1 MDLIRHLR
9 LFIVV
14 AEELHFSRAA
24 ELLGMAQPPL
34 SQAVRRLESEM
45 GVELFDRSRRQVRLT
60 AAGAL
65 LLQEA
70 GELLAREE
78 RLRTVMRRARTG
90 EPATLRA
97 GVPPQMPARTLHAL
111 LAACAERCPGLRIDL
126 QEVDTAEQLRLLACG
141 QLDVGWVQHP
151 VECGDATDLA
161 LGPMVGVELGVVL
174 ARTSPLAR
182 LPEVSLADLAGH
194 DLVLFPRAGA
204 PGWYDRMLGL
214 CRAGGFAPPAVRHA
228 RNPEFL
234 VGLVSAGCGVAFD
247 DGRVA
252 GREPRVMWRP
262 LAGRPLVQQMSA
274 VWPEQRPHPAAR
286 RFARIAAEV
295 VARDATTARRL
306 PAAPAGERYGDERRG
321 ERYEGRP
328 RPWSVVFEPAVPRAS
343 ASDLAGAGHQGA
355 SDEDPGDGRDAE
367 QDQHPR
373 PGGAE
378 PEEGPVADAADPV
391 AHRVRP

>member
-24 ELLGMAQPPL
+24 DLLGMAQPPL
-34 SQAVRRLESEM
+34 SQAVRRLEGEM

-65 LLQEA
+65 LLREA
-70 GELLAREE
+70 RELLAREE
-78 RLRTVMRRARTG
+78 RLRTVMHRARAG

-97 GVPPQMPARTLHAL
+97 GVPPQTPARTLHAL
-111 LAACAERCPGLRIDL
+111 LAACADQCPGLRIDL
-126 QEVDTAEQLRLLACG
+126 QEVDTAEQVRLLSRG
-141 QLDVGWVQHP
+141 RLDVGWVHHP
-151 VECGDATDLA
+151 VACEGATDLT

-182 LPEVSLADLAGH
+182 LPEVSLADLSGH
-194 DLVLFPRAGA
+194 DLVLFPWEGA
-204 PGWYDRMLGL
+204 PGWYDRTLDL
-214 CRAGGFAPPAVRHA
+214 CRAGGFAPTAVRHA

-234 VGLVSAGCGVAFD
+234 VGLVAAGCGVAFD

-252 GREPRVMWRP
+252 GREPRVIWRP

-274 VWPEQRPHPAAR
+274 VWPKERTHPEAR
-286 RFARIAAEV
+286 RFAGVAAEA

-306 PAAPAGERYGDERRG
+306 PARPDEERHEERHQQ
-321 ERYEGRP
+321 RP
-328 RPWSVVFEPAVPRAS
+328 RPWSVVFEP
-343 ASDLAGAGHQGA
+343 GAGPAPDHT
-355 SDEDPGDGRDAE
+355 DG
-367 QDQHPR
+367 
-373 PGGAE
+373 
-378 PEEGPVADAADPV
+378 
-391 AHRVRP
+391 